1 MVDAS
6 LPGPVPASP
15 DADPARPQRGGRR
28 RAETTR
34 AARRSRRSA
43 AATPRGGARIA
54 RTGWRRARG
63 LPGTIGVTLLGAL
76 LPGSGFVWTG
86 RKILGWLVL
95 VPTVLFLAAG
105 AWYVGRDL
113 RAVLDF
119 ATSPTQLKI
128 AAALLATG
136 LLGWVAL
143 VYLTYRQVRPALRP
157 RWHTVVGHVFV
168 VALCVVVGTPFA
180 YAARSAMVTAD
191 GVSTVFN
198 DNETAT
204 SPDDVTEENPWGD
217 RERVNVLLLGGDGGE
232 GRDGVRTDTVILA
245 SIDVSSGKTLMFSL
259 PRNMMN
265 AQFPAGSELHDLY
278 PDGYS
283 GYEDDGFYMLNAIY
297 KTIPQWHPGV
307 LGKSKNEGAD
317 AIKLAVEGS
326 LGVEVDYYV
335 LANLRGFQ
343 DVVDAMG
350 GITVNVNKPVAI
362 NGDTDAGIPPTG
374 YIDPGPD
381 QHLDGFHA
389 LWFARGRWGSDDYER
404 MERQRCTIDAIID
417 AADPTNLITR
427 YTDLV
432 QTGKEVVYT
441 DIPLKLLPAFV
452 ELGMRVKDAKV
463 KSVVFKTSDKFF
475 SGDPDFDWMHE
486 AVDRALHPKKYR
498 DGKGGGAGDA
508 PTDVPTDTPTDTPT
522 DVPTEDP
529 TEDPGAAVNAR
540 DSCAYQPEEGVEASG
555 Q

>member
-6 LPGPVPASP
+6 LPGPVPVPP
-15 DADPARPQRGGRR
+15 DAPARPQRGGRR
-28 RAETTR
+28 RAATTR

-43 AATPRGGARIA
+43 AAAPRGGARIA
-54 RTGWRRARG
+54 RSRWRRAHG
-63 LPGTIGVTLLGAL
+63 LPGTFGVTLLGAL

-86 RKILGWLVL
+86 RKLLGWLVL
-95 VPTVLFLAAG
+95 VPTVVFLAAST
-105 AWYVGRDL
+105 WYVGRDL

-119 ATSPTQLKI
+119 ASSPAQLKI
-128 AAALLATG
+128 AAALIVTG
-136 LLGWVAL
+136 LLGWVAV

-157 RWHTVVGHVFV
+157 RWHTVAGHVFV
-168 VALCVVVGTPFA
+168 LVLCLVVGTPFA
-180 YAARSAMVTAD
+180 YAARAAMVTAD
-191 GVSTVFN
+191 GFSAVFDN
-198 DNETAT
+198 NETAT
-204 SPDDVTEENPWGD
+204 TPDDVSEENPWGD

-245 SIDVSSGKTLMFSL
+245 SIDVSSGKTIMFSL

-265 AQFPAGSELHDLY
+265 AQFPEGTKLHDLY

-283 GYEDDGFYMLNAIY
+283 GYEDAGYYMLNAIY

-326 LGVEVDYYV
+326 LGVDVDYYV

-350 GITVNVNKPVAI
+350 GITVNVNEPVAI
-362 NGDTDAGIPPTG
+362 NGNTDAGIPPTG
-374 YIDPGPD
+374 YIQPGPD

-417 AADPTNLITR
+417 AADPTSLITR

-432 QTGKEVVYT
+432 QAGKEVVYT
-441 DIPLKLLPAFV
+441 DIPLDLLPAFV
-452 ELGMRVKDAKV
+452 ELGLKVKDAKV

-475 SGDPDFDWMHE
+475 SDDPDFAWMQE
-486 AVDRALHPKKYR
+486 TVDKALHPR
-498 DGKGGGAGDA
+498 RHRQGGGSGDA
-508 PTDVPTDTPTDTPT
+508 PTDAPTDEPTDTPTDEPT
-522 DVPTEDP
+522 DEP

-540 DSCAYQPEEGVEASG
+540 NSCAYEPVDGVEATA